1 MDRFSRNSQVSNL
14 MKTRPAAAELF
25 HATDRRTDGIQRDR
39 QTKIQTE
46 NAKLMVLFAILQG
59 SLQLARSHNIAVR
72 RDTNRKRE
80 ANGAFRNFAREP
92 TISKKSQY
100 CCRAKRSTRMP
111 IRTLRQAGQV
121 ELLQFSSN
129 TKFDYNYTFY
139 FSELTFNVHVLT
151 LTTS

>member
-59 SLQLARSHNIAVR
+59 SLQLARSHNIAV
-72 RDTNRKRE
+72 E
-80 ANGAFRNFAREP
+80 LSGAREC
-92 TISKKSQY
+92 QY
-100 CCRAKRSTRMP
+100 EHFAK
-111 IRTLRQAGQV
+111 LD
-121 ELLQFSSN
+121 
-129 TKFDYNYTFY
+129 K
-139 FSELTFNVHVLT
+139 
-151 LTTS
+151 

>member
-1 MDRFSRNSQVSNL
+1 
-14 MKTRPAAAELF
+14 
-25 HATDRRTDGIQRDR
+25 
-39 QTKIQTE
+39 
-46 NAKLMVLFAILQG
+46 
-59 SLQLARSHNIAVR
+59 
-72 RDTNRKRE
+72 
-80 ANGAFRNFAREP
+80 
-92 TISKKSQY
+92 
-100 CCRAKRSTRMP
+100 MP